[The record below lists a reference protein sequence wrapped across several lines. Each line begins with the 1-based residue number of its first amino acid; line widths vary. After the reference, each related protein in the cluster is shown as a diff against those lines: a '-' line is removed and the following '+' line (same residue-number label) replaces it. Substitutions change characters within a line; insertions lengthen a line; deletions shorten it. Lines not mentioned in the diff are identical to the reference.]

1 MPQTAVVA
9 MVAQRAKMAE
19 AQAEAQA
26 EAHARA
32 LVFQHLIKLLLGQG

>member
-9 MVAQRAKMAE
+9 MVAQRALMVE
-19 AQAEAQA
+19 AQAEAQ
-26 EAHARA
+26 ARA